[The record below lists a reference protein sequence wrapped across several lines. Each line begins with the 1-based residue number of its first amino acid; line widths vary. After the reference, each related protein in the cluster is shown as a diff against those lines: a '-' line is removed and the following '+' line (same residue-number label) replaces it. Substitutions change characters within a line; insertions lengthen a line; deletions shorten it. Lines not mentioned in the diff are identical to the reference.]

1 MVVIELKNVSKKF
14 RLYHEKTRSLKE
26 RILGRSR
33 NVYEELWALKDI
45 NLEIKKGETVGIIG
59 VNGSGKTTLLKLIAK
74 ILYPTEGEIITKGKI
89 ATLIELGAGFHPD
102 LTGRENVYLNGAI
115 LRMTK
120 KEIDEKFDDIVKF
133 AEIEKFIDIP
143 LRNYSSGMKI
153 RLGFSIAIHVN
164 PDILLVDEVLAV
176 GDAAFKQK
184 CYEKIREFQKQG
196 KTILYV
202 SHNLESVKNLCNWT
216 IWLDKGVIREKG
228 KPDRVIDA
236 YLSSLK
242 KIKFL

>member
-120 KEIDEKFDDIVKF
+120 REIDEKFDDIVKF

-143 LRNYSSGMKI
+143 LRNYSSGMKM

-184 CYEKIREFQKQG
+184 CYEKIREFQKQE

-216 IWLDKGVIREKG
+216 IWLDKGIIKEKG
-228 KPDRVIDA
+228 SPDRVIDA

-242 KIKFL
+242 KNS

>member
-120 KEIDEKFDDIVKF
+120 REIDEKFDDIVKF

-143 LRNYSSGMKI
+143 LRNYSSGMKM

-184 CYEKIREFQKQG
+184 CYEKIREFQKQE

-242 KIKFL
+242 KNER

>member
-120 KEIDEKFDDIVKF
+120 REIDEKFDDIVKF

-143 LRNYSSGMKI
+143 LRNYSSGMKM

-184 CYEKIREFQKQG
+184 CYEKIREFQKQE

-216 IWLDKGVIREKG
+216 IWLDKGIIKEKG

-242 KIKFL
+242 KNS